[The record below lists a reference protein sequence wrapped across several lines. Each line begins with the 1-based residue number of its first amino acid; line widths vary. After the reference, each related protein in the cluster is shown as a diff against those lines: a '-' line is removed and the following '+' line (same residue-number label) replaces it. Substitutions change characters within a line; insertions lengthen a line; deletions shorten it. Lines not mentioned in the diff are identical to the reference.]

1 VGKALRSKWGLL
13 ALVAAMVVGMATIP
27 AAGEHA
33 PEEVDQLRL
42 HLGTDGNYFRHV
54 PVEGTALADQPINV
68 GGNCLISTN
77 NSLASFGGKVGYHNQ
92 SLGIKTGGSKGVPC
106 SRIDSNE
113 QLSINLVGVSPAT
126 AADFDLELKGDVH
139 LVITASL
146 GESLVGT
153 FNVYS
158 GSFVEPGSTDDSTV
172 PYEVLADPDADCRGA
187 ADSGPDSGINDN
199 CRVTIDP
206 GVPFDNVT
214 FKPMAGEVSLEG
226 GGDFGNDPAYE
237 TVFYLQT
244 EQWDGEL
251 ACGQQVSTEPGSFP
265 EGTITRYDNVTTGVC
280 EPKLYRLFSDS
291 EEETITFEL
300 FDPATTPQQ
309 AWYQGELTL
318 PGDLANPTTSVQLEI
333 ATDAP
338 NFLTF
343 ETVPVCVD
351 APFLDAEETVPNP
364 SALPGDA
371 EACVVSVFQNWEGNT
386 VWTVVFKGDPKFR

>member
-13 ALVAAMVVGMATIP
+13 ALVAALVVGMATVP
-27 AAGEHA
+27 AAGEHS

-77 NSLASFGGKVGYHNQ
+77 NSLASFEGKVGYHNQ

-106 SRIDSNE
+106 SRIDSSE
-113 QLSINLVGVSPAT
+113 QLSIKLVGVSPAT

-206 GVPFDNVT
+206 GVPFDSVT

-265 EGTITRYDNVTTGVC
+265 EGTITRYDNVTGDCV
-280 EPKLYRLFSDS
+280 PKLYRLFSDS
-291 EEETITFEL
+291 EEKTITFEL
-300 FDPATTPQQ
+300 DPGKTTQQ
-309 AWYQGELTL
+309 AWYQGVLTL
-318 PGDLANPTTSVQLEI
+318 PGDLANPTASVQLEI

-338 NFLTF
+338 ALETF
-343 ETVPVCVD
+343 ELVPTCNRDVD
-351 APFLDAEETVPNP
+351 IIDGEPNP
-364 SALPGDA
+364 SALPVGA
-371 EACVVSVFQNWEGNT
+371 EACVVSVFQDYQGNT
-386 VWTVVFKGDPKFR
+386 VWTVVFTADPKFR